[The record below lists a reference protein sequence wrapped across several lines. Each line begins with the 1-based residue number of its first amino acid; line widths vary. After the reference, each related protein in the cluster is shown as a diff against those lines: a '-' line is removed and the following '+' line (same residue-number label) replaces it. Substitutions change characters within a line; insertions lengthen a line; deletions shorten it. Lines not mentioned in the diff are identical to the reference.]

1 MRALL
6 LSVGLLGLALLFAFA
21 EPAPASTQRVT
32 SDDVELASE
41 QTSSDLGPTAGKNG
55 TSGVQ
60 GRSFPGRNGFNGQ
73 RGARTDK

>member
-6 LSVGLLGLALLFAFA
+6 LSVGLLGLALLVAIS

-41 QTSSDLGPTAGKNG
+41 QTLRDIDPKAGKNG